1 MLRDLSVPLFS
12 MLRALD
18 NAMDLV
24 SPALVDHHKRV
35 AYIAASIAATL
46 GASRG
51 EQHDLLVAGML
62 HDIGALSLRER
73 LVTLRFEEP
82 DLQLHAE
89 RGYALLAGFELLPGF
104 APFASVAPLIRFHH
118 LPWQD
123 GLGARSRGGDVPAG
137 SHILHL
143 ADRVAVL
150 LDTDRPPL
158 VQAQEITEQIAEHA
172 GSVFVPELVRAFQ
185 TLATKEYFW
194 LDAASPSLDLVLAR
208 WIRGATVDLDLAGLS
223 ALSRLF
229 SEIIDFRS
237 PFTAAHSSGVAATA
251 EALAAMMGF
260 SETECRTMRIAGG
273 LHDLGKLAVPVEI
286 LEKPG
291 PLTAGEYRIVK
302 THTYYT
308 YRVLESIPGLETIN
322 QWGAYHHERLD
333 GNGYPFHLAAADLP
347 LGSRIVAVAD
357 TFAALTEDR
366 PYRKGMAPEDALALV
381 REKVQE
387 NALDGSVVAK
397 LESHFAEV
405 NALRQAAQAE
415 AARQFAQIREALG
428 AP

>member
-1 MLRDLSVPLFS
+1 
-12 MLRALD
+12 
-18 NAMDLV
+18 MDLV

-46 GASRG
+46 GASRR

-73 LVTLRFEEP
+73 LAILRFEEP
-82 DLQLHAE
+82 DLELHAE
-89 RGYALLAGFELLPGF
+89 RGYALLAGFEPMPGF

-118 LPWQD
+118 VPWHD
-123 GLGARSRGGDVPAG
+123 GLGARSRGEDVPAG

-150 LDTDRPPL
+150 LDIDRPPL
-158 VQAQEITEQIAEHA
+158 IQAQEITEKIAEHA
-172 GSVFVPELVRAFQ
+172 GSVFAPELVRAFQ

-260 SETECRTMRIAGG
+260 SETECRVMRIAGG

-302 THTYYT
+302 THTFYT

-333 GNGYPFHLAAADLP
+333 GNGYPFHLTAADLP

-397 LESHFAEV
+397 LESHFAEL